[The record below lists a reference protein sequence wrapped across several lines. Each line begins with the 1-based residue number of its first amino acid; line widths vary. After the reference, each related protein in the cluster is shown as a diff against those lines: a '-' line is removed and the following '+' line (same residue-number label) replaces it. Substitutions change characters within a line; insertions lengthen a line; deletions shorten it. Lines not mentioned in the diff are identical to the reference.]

1 MRRVEEKAG
10 LNDSGFPLADVNGG
24 GESCKDRHSS
34 CRIAVW
40 LRVRVRLGN
49 RLPFGRVQC
58 NKIPYRS
65 SK

>member
-34 CRIAVW
+34 CRIAV
-40 LRVRVRLGN
+40 
-49 RLPFGRVQC
+49 
-58 NKIPYRS
+58 
-65 SK
+65 